1 MVVFPDYVNALG
13 ISADDVQ
20 FETTDHS
27 GNLVFNLL
35 THETWIEAEPA
46 FHHDASTLAE
56 HNAMT
61 ALLDQDV
68 LRFNSDNDNSL
79 C

>member
-1 MVVFPDYVNALG
+1 MFPDYVKALG
-13 ISADDVQ
+13 ISDDDVQ
-20 FETTDHS
+20 FQTTDHS

-46 FHHDASTLAE
+46 FHNDASALAE
-56 HNAMT
+56 RNATT
-61 ALLDQDV
+61 ALLDQDA